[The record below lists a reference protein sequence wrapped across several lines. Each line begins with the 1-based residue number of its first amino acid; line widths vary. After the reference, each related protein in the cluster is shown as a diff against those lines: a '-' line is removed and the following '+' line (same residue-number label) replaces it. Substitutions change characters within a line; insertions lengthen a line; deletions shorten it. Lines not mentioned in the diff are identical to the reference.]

1 MYVTSID
8 EITCHSLP
16 GKLYLGSAS
25 SVLYVTKYDINTI
38 ISLADPQHIKEVEDH
53 YKFMVSDTEE
63 KETCE
68 QMHEILMKT
77 NSIIR
82 EKLQQGKNV
91 LVHCRAGISRSA
103 TVVISFICDFMGYS
117 YRQGYLLVQK
127 NRNVIEPNAGFEA
140 LLKQLY

>member
-1 MYVTSID
+1 
-8 EITCHSLP
+8 
-16 GKLYLGSAS
+16 
-25 SVLYVTKYDINTI
+25 
-38 ISLADPQHIKEVEDH
+38 
-53 YKFMVSDTEE
+53 
-63 KETCE
+63 
-68 QMHEILMKT
+68 MHEILMKT